1 MNKKFFLLFGIGF
14 FFFVLGVKCYLIQKY
29 GSDIPYMDQWNGEGT
44 SIILPWLENEFDF
57 IESFWS
63 PHNEHRIGWT
73 RLWALGWVKLNG
85 QWDPLL
91 VTTINSFIHILVGL
105 SLIFILRKFL
115 STRFKW
121 LIFIVSISTFSM
133 PVSWENTLQAFQ
145 IQVYFSLACAL
156 CAISTLTNCKFYS
169 LAGIFGI
176 MMAFA
181 GIPCLS
187 TAFAPPATI
196 LFARNL
202 YAYRRRKWDKDDIL
216 VSISCL
222 IILIVSFASIHPHP
236 GHEPLH
242 AKNILQFCEFFIKVC
257 SIPYHHYDWFV
268 CLVVALIIQS
278 PFLLFVIHLLKKDK
292 VWKKHELTLV
302 AIGIWIFLQ
311 TLAISYSRGNSD
323 LAVRHLDTFSI
334 LLIIN
339 ATALIYLIDKKI
351 NLWQKKIIYLSVVW
365 FAVICIGLVT
375 LSNREI
381 NNTLINMPQKWH
393 KMKGHITNYLVDGN
407 QTKFESIP
415 IDDLPFINHLFM
427 INMLDNE
434 YLKKILPVGCRKSL
448 SLQDY
453 KNIGFTDIENQEFLI
468 NDNKNKKYFSSNNKI
483 CYWESTEIDN
493 NYLLPI
499 LRINFAGHKDLSTTS
514 IRIESGGEI
523 YPLNIK
529 KFHGNRW
536 QTAHLFIPQR
546 HESFKLVVENSDPGK
561 WIAFQNPYELGRY
574 SWFAHQFRKFYVH
587 MILIGLITFLF
598 LVSIS
603 PKNINSLSTN
613 LFKLF
618 KRTNN
623 LLIAILLAIF
633 TSLILSYAVNIYY
646 FSSIL
651 SFIII
656 SLSFY
661 FKIILI
667 STILKKRFESE
678 IIIYT
683 LSLIFI
689 FILIYIGFWFSLFYN
704 IFGNIY
710 YALIIFF
717 TYCFIFLLNKKE
729 IVALGNNFNYP
740 LLLTFITGLIYIS
753 IYYAKGSIV
762 NIENTAASLWHN
774 LPIDNA
780 IPRLFADAIYAGDDP
795 RNILRSLEWTSSDRP
810 PLQACFIL
818 LYKPLELI
826 FPFDKL
832 TFSYIGGFVFN
843 LLWIPAVWFFV
854 GLFRC
859 DNKSKTF
866 ILLILISTPFFVI
879 NSIYTWPKLGAASFI
894 ILSLVFLFKRKI
906 PFNYDY
912 FISVI
917 LFCFAWLSHGGVAIT
932 ILPLIIFCFFIK
944 KFPNKKTILYCSTL
958 LFVVLLPW
966 VLYQKVYDPPGNRLL
981 KWHIAGVIDVDSR
994 GFLEALYQSYKNT
1007 DVIENIKRIHSNINL
1022 LYGNSFNSFNIF
1034 KIPLENRV
1042 FDFFYFSRSFVFPFF
1057 CFVFLFIF
1065 NLFMN
1070 SKLYLQK
1077 YKIFFLITFSS
1088 LYFWCIIMFI
1098 PSSTINHHGSYA
1110 NNILILVLILLYI
1123 RDFKINILYII
1134 IFYNIIYFST
1144 NYIL

>member
-1 MNKKFFLLFGIGF
+1 MNRKFFLLFSIGF
-14 FFFVLGVKCYLIQKY
+14 FVFVLGVKSYLIQKF

-44 SIILPWLENEFDF
+44 SIILPWLQNKFDF
-57 IESFWS
+57 TESFWS

-91 VTTINSFIHILVGL
+91 VTTINSCIHILVGL
-105 SLIFILRKFL
+105 TLIFILRKFL
-115 STRFKW
+115 STRLKW
-121 LIFIVSISTFSM
+121 LIFIVSISTFSL
-133 PVSWENTLQAFQ
+133 PISWENTLQAFQ
-145 IQVYFSLACAL
+145 VQVYFSLACAL

-176 MMAFA
+176 TMAFA

-196 LFARNL
+196 LFVRNF
-202 YAYRRRKWDKDDIL
+202 YAYRRRRWDKDDIL
-216 VSISCL
+216 VSTSCL
-222 IILIVSFASIHPHP
+222 IILTVSIASIHHHP
-236 GHEPLH
+236 GHETLH
-242 AKNILQFCEFFIKVC
+242 AKNILQYCEFFIKVS
-257 SIPYHHYDWFV
+257 SIPFHHYDWFV

-278 PFLLFVIHLLKKDK
+278 PFLLFVIHLLKKNK
-292 VWKKHELTLV
+292 VWKKHELTLL
-302 AIGIWIFLQ
+302 AIGTWVFLQ

-323 LAVRHLDTFSI
+323 IAVRHLDTFSP

-351 NLWQKKIIYLSVVW
+351 NLLHKKLIYLSVVW
-365 FAVICIGLVT
+365 FTVICIGLVT
-375 LSNREI
+375 LTNREI
-381 NNTLINMPQKWH
+381 NNTLMHMPHKWH
-393 KMKGHITNYLVDGN
+393 KMKEHITSYLIDQN
-407 QTKFESIP
+407 KTTFESLK
-415 IDDLPFINHLFM
+415 IDELPFINHLFM
-427 INMLDNE
+427 INILDNE
-434 YLKKILPVGCRKSL
+434 CFKKILPVGIRTSL
-448 SLQDY
+448 SLQAHT
-453 KNIGFTDIENQEFLI
+453 NIGFTDIENQEFLI
-468 NDNKNKKYFSSNNKI
+468 NNNKNKKYFSTNNEI

-493 NYLLPI
+493 NSLLPI
-499 LRINFAGHKDLSTTS
+499 LRINFAGHKDLCPSS

-546 HESFKLVVENSDPGK
+546 HVSFKLVVENNDPGK

-574 SWFAHQFRKFYVH
+574 SWIAHQFRKFSVS
-587 MILIGLITFLF
+587 MIIIGLIIFLF
-598 LVSIS
+598 LIFIS
-603 PKNINSLSTN
+603 RKNQILLTSHLLKLFNRSNSL
-613 LFKLF
+613 
-618 KRTNN
+618 
-623 LLIAILLAIF
+623 LISIILVIF
-633 TSLILSYAVNIYY
+633 SALILSYVVNIYY
-646 FSSIL
+646 FTSIL
-651 SFIII
+651 SFIIV
-656 SLSFY
+656 SFTFY
-661 FKIILI
+661 FKIVII
-667 STILKKRFESE
+667 STKLKIKFKSE
-678 IIIYT
+678 ITIYT

-689 FILIYIGFWFSLFYN
+689 FFLIYIGFWFSLFNN
-704 IFGNIY
+704 IFGYIY

-717 TYCFIFLLNKKE
+717 TYCFIFHLNKKE

-740 LLLTFITGLIYIS
+740 LLLTFITGIIYIS

-780 IPRLFADAIYAGDDP
+780 IPRLFADAICAGDDP
-795 RNILRSLEWTSSDRP
+795 RNILKSLEWTSSDRP

-832 TFSYIGGFVFN
+832 TFSYISGFVFN
-843 LLWIPAVWFFV
+843 LLWIPAVWFFA

-879 NSIYTWPKLGAASFI
+879 NSMYTWPKLGAASFI

-912 FISVI
+912 FTSLI
-917 LFCFAWLSHGGVAIT
+917 LFCFAWLSHGGVAIS
-932 ILPLIIFCFFIK
+932 IFPLILICFFIK
-944 KFPNKKTILYCSTL
+944 KVPNTKIIIYCLTL

-966 VLYQKVYDPPGNRLL
+966 ILYQKVYDPPGNRLL

-1007 DVIENIKRIHSNINL
+1007 GVTENIKRIYSNLKL
-1022 LYGNSFNSFNIF
+1022 LYGNTFSSFNVF
-1034 KIPLENRV
+1034 KIPHENRL
-1042 FDFFYFSRSFVFPFF
+1042 FDFFYFSRSFVLPISV
-1057 CFVFLFIF
+1057 FVFLFIYKP
-1065 NLFMN
+1065 FMY
-1070 SKLYLQK
+1070 SKLYLRK
-1077 YKIFFLITFSS
+1077 YKIIFLITLSS
-1088 LYFWCIIMFI
+1088 LLFWCTLMFI
-1098 PSSTINHHGSYA
+1098 PSSTFNHHGSYA

-1123 RDFKINILYII
+1123 RDFKVSLLYII
-1134 IFYNIIYFST
+1134 LFYNIIYFST
-1144 NYIL
+1144 NYIV